1 MSKDTNIDF
10 IITLNKGKFE
20 ELEASMADYGCT
32 LFEKTFKLYTTSSTT
47 NMRLFNAND
56 KLKKYENVED
66 IIDEYYETRL
76 KMYQTRKDYMILIL
90 EKELIILLNRTKY
103 IKENLN
109 DTIDLRKKKKED
121 VIDMLTSKGYDI
133 IENDTEYKYLTKMP
147 MDSVTEENAEKLFN
161 EYNKKI
167 NEIEEIKNKTITEM
181 WNTELNN
188 LQHEYIIYKK
198 DREKMN
204 SCENIQIIP
213 EIKKIGIKKNKCL
226 KINV

>member
-1 MSKDTNIDF
+1 
-10 IITLNKGKFE
+10 
-20 ELEASMADYGCT
+20 MADYGCT

-76 KMYQTRKDYMILIL
+76 KMYQTRKDYMILTL

-133 IENDTEYKYLTKMP
+133 IENDIEYKYLTKMP